1 MQAHLVKYNQ
11 GSNRYP
17 ENKRKAISMKARF
30 YVTVDLPSSNSA
42 TGKKSKKEEK
52 EWAEDY
58 ITDRINTSMKDLNPT
73 NPIVRFPRAPK

>member
-17 ENKRKAISMKARF
+17 TNKRKAISMKARF

-52 EWAEDY
+52 EWAEDL
-58 ITDRINTSMKDLNPT
+58 IADRINVAFKDLNPT
-73 NPIVRFPRAPK
+73 NQVVRFPRAPK